1 MAKIPPPK
9 RGQPLDLSYIAE
21 ITNAINEL
29 SNQVTTSSS
38 KYFSVD
44 TPNSGTQK
52 SRISDSRVV
61 GGYIEV
67 ASGSEVIAG
76 SEKSFIYNFP
86 ENFKYSP
93 IVTATPI
100 NVGGT
105 QAGKN
110 VNVILRSVNNNRIEG
125 YVRFN
130 EGGSLTVGI
139 NLIAVGIPS

>member
-9 RGQPLDLSYIAE
+9 RGQPLDLSYMAE
-21 ITNAINEL
+21 IANAINEL
-29 SNQVTTSSS
+29 SSEVTTSSS

-52 SRISDSRVV
+52 SRIADSRII

-67 ASGSEVIAG
+67 PNNEVIAG
-76 SEKSFIYNFP
+76 SETSFIYNFP

-110 VNVILRSVNNNRIEG
+110 VNVILRSVNNSRIEG
-125 YVRFN
+125 FVRFN
-130 EGGSLTVGI
+130 EGGNLTVGI
-139 NLIAVGIPS
+139 NLIAVGIPN

>member
-9 RGQPLDLSYIAE
+9 RGQPLDLSYMAE
-21 ITNAINEL
+21 IANAINEL
-29 SNQVTTSSS
+29 SSEVTTSSS

-52 SRISDSRVV
+52 SRIADSRII

-67 ASGSEVIAG
+67 PNNEVIAG
-76 SEKSFIYNFP
+76 SETSFIYNFP

-110 VNVILRSVNNNRIEG
+110 VNVILRSVNNSRIEG
-125 YVRFN
+125 FVRFN
-130 EGGSLTVGI
+130 EGGNLTVGI